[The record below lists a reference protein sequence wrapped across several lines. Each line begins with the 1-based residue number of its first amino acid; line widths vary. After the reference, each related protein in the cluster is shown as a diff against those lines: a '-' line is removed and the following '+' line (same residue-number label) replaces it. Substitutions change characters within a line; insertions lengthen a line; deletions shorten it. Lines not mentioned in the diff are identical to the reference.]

1 MIVSSRKVVIW
12 RFVQRKGERRE
23 SLGARM
29 TSVQSFGAAEREHCR
44 RHSTRL
50 SLHCPLHV
58 TSALINRAKVARIPR
73 LAARAREIRTTG
85 IG

>member
-12 RFVQRKGERRE
+12 RFVQRKGERE

-29 TSVQSFGAAEREHCR
+29 TSVQSFGAAERENCR

-50 SLHCPLHV
+50 SLHCPFHV
-58 TSALINRAKVARIPR
+58 ISALINRAKVARILR
-73 LAARAREIRTTG
+73 LAARARDIRTTG